1 MGQPGKRASG
11 RKKTLAEL
19 GVKRLP
25 KARELWAKEH
35 FAKRGGKVRRLR
47 EKTAIYSHKAM
58 WQQWRALPGTEREVW
73 RAQQERMRVERA
85 DAIRRRKQTIAASPP
100 DIDERALMA
109 ATHVARAPGAG
120 ETSSPMPCS
129 GAAELDE
136 LVAPAIVDDVR
147 SFPWCDDRCG
157 AARKMELSSHRILP
171 LGGGSYG
178 LCMAVVDRETGE
190 SFCAKIAQDGDGA
203 ELSEEALR
211 SEYDVLRRCS
221 HPGVIRAHA
230 LIGLPCAS
238 RRLLMILPRCDCNLK
253 AWLRNADAAPLGEGR
268 ADRKWQTSCLLQ
280 MARALA
286 HVHGIGFVHLDV
298 KPQNVLVDVSA
309 GRLLLADFGM
319 AAAYENVGHP
329 TKDARMIQTEVY
341 RPWDLFHAA
350 NSFVRLRP
358 RHDTWAF
365 GCVAY
370 EVAQRHPGTWRE
382 GRVPGQLF
390 ADVNMRG
397 ARDAIRGTWMA
408 RVESHMLPAYKPV
421 VEYCLTLPVT
431 SGRHPAPLVSM
442 SGALQILHQI

>member
-1 MGQPGKRASG
+1 MGQLGKRASG

-19 GVKRLP
+19 GVARLP

-35 FAKRGGKVRRLR
+35 FAKRGGKVRRR
-47 EKTAIYSHKAM
+47 RAKTAIYSHKAM
-58 WQQWRALPGTEREVW
+58 WQQWRALPDTEREVW
-73 RAQQERMRVERA
+73 RARQERMRVERA
-85 DAIRRRKQTIAASPP
+85 DAIRRRKQMQAAEAVST
-100 DIDERALMA
+100 ALEA

-120 ETSSPMPCS
+120 ETSSPMSCS
-129 GAAELDE
+129 GASELDD
-136 LVAPAIVDDVR
+136 LVAPAIVDEVR
-147 SFPWCDDRCG
+147 SFPWCDERSG

-178 LCMAVVDRETGE
+178 LCMAVVDREIGE

-203 ELSEEALR
+203 GNSEEALR

-221 HPGVIRAHA
+221 HPGVMRAHA
-230 LIGLPCAS
+230 MVRLPCAS
-238 RRLLMILPRCDCNLK
+238 QRLLMILPRCDYNMK
-253 AWLRNADAAPLGEGR
+253 VWLHDANAAPLGEGR

-280 MARALA
+280 LARALA

-298 KPQNVLVDVSA
+298 KPENVLVDVSA

-319 AAAYENVGHP
+319 AAAYENVDHP

-358 RHDTWAF
+358 RHDAWAF

-370 EVAQRHPGTWRE
+370 EVAQRHPGLWRE
-382 GRVPGQLF
+382 GRVPRQLF
-390 ADVNMRG
+390 ADANMRG

-421 VEYCLTLPVT
+421 VEYCLTLPVV
-431 SGRHPAPLVSM
+431 SGRHLAPLVSM